1 VKGLNMRL
9 ITIIFISLSLSACS
23 MLPDASKLDSMF
35 PESLK
40 FDLPFWGSDK
50 ESTVVESVID
60 GQPTR
65 ETVANFEAES
75 NKQIVPELDPD
86 QLARVEVGQT
96 KKQILAIL
104 GPSADVDTGE
114 TLADHYVK
122 DGEVYDVLYFRT
134 KLNGVEDIRAFLFEA
149 DQLIGI
155 GWTKLN

>member
-1 VKGLNMRL
+1 
-9 ITIIFISLSLSACS
+9 
-23 MLPDASKLDSMF
+23 MF